1 MKHNAKNICEE
12 NKHEKKEHMKEYL
25 KEDREIEIQQ
35 CVEENK
41 KTMSWKVLK

>member
-1 MKHNAKNICEE
+1 MWR
-12 NKHEKKEHMKEYL
+12 KKEHMKEYL

-41 KTMSWKVLK
+41 KTMSGKVLK